1 MRPDIRSARLGVMRF
16 PRFMRAV
23 LDPVTERIPVPILGG
38 LNRGRLWSLASS
50 GSGYGTGR
58 RAHEQ
63 MALLRSLLAPGHVF
77 WDVGAHHG
85 YVTLMASAAVGGGGA
100 VHAFEPGSRNG
111 RMLRRHLSW
120 NRVHNATAHSVAL
133 GAFEGE
139 ASFGGGY
146 TSKMQALGQGSERVT
161 VRTGAAMVGA
171 SGAVVEAPDVVKI
184 DVEGAEGDV
193 LRGVMEIL
201 PTTASLV
208 IAVHSP
214 EADEACAE
222 VLAAHAF
229 QAWPTPE
236 LAEARAN
243 PDGWPGDPDLVAV
256 GPEGALPPEARERL
270 ADP

>member
-1 MRPDIRSARLGVMRF
+1 MEVAGASAVSDPPHPPATRARARRRADVVQRRKRLGRCMRIPRRLGTVDKLTAPRGMRQVGDTPCGRTYGPPGLGVMRF

-120 NRVHNATAHSVAL
+120 TGSTTPRLTPSPSGRSRARR
-133 GAFEGE
+133 
-139 ASFGGGY
+139 AS
-146 TSKMQALGQGSERVT
+146 
-161 VRTGAAMVGA
+161 VGA
-171 SGAVVEAPDVVKI
+171 TPRRCRLWG
-184 DVEGAEGDV
+184 
-193 LRGVMEIL
+193 RGRS
-201 PTTASLV
+201 ASPCV
-208 IAVHSP
+208 
-214 EADEACAE
+214 
-222 VLAAHAF
+222 
-229 QAWPTPE
+229 
-236 LAEARAN
+236 
-243 PDGWPGDPDLVAV
+243 PGRPW
-256 GPEGALPPEARERL
+256 
-270 ADP
+270 